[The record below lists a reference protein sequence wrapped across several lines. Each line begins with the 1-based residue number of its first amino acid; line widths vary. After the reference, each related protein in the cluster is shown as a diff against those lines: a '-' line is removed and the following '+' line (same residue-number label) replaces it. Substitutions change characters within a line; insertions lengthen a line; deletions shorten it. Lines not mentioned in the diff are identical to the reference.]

1 MERRDF
7 FATGAALGVVGLAS
21 AGHAVNATTITPKV
35 GPSIF
40 DFGAVG
46 DGITDDSAA
55 FSKALQAAATKGQ
68 VVTVPGLTYCI
79 AHPITY
85 VSSGNVGAPWGF
97 QCSGATLLSKI
108 TTGEDVMSL
117 TSNNTVRYFRLTGGL
132 KITGNGAEGSGFRLF
147 APGGAVWFYN
157 ATIDGLSVEAVGGHG
172 LLFEGNVFETTVLNS
187 YFQDCKKNGAT
198 FAQSKGGVCSAISL
212 IGCFFNQNVGNGL
225 SATNFDAQYDQLQ
238 RLQRIWR
245 RHVSAARLVQRFD
258 DARQL
263 QPGRRRRDGGDWPIP
278 ACPGQWQ
285 QHWPCA
291 VARLL
296 GRRRRQQ
303 RHGLH
308 LAGAELYRS
317 VTGRDAD
324 YPHTPRWLISARAEA
339 ACRDLGPTLLATPA
353 WSSPWQSRVTLR
365 PTFSR
370 RLRLRFGRHCR
381 RAAGPRCSAVFS
393 AGAYSRWR

>member
-55 FSKALQAAATKGQ
+55 FSKALQTAATKGQ

-225 SATNFDAQYDQLQ
+225 SATNFDAQYGGTTDVRVYGGYCRDNKGYGFYYNNGTGSGGLEQVGFENNCRALSPGDQNGA
-238 RLQRIWR
+238 
-245 RHVSAARLVQRFD
+245 HVYGLSRMVMTNCSGYNEYGGATYLLRGWLSGLTMLDSCSQDAGGAMAATGLSRLVQVNGSNTGHVLLR
-258 DARQL
+258 
-263 QPGRRRRDGGDWPIP
+263 GCSGGVAVSSGTACTWQAQNCTGPSP
-278 ACPGQWQ
+278 AGTLTI
-285 QHWPCA
+285 
-291 VARLL
+291 RTTL
-296 GRRRRQQ
+296 G
-303 RHGLH
+303 G
-308 LAGAELYRS
+308 
-317 VTGRDAD
+317 
-324 YPHTPRWLISARAEA
+324 
-339 ACRDLGPTLLATPA
+339 
-353 WSSPWQSRVTLR
+353 
-365 PTFSR
+365 
-370 RLRLRFGRHCR
+370 
-381 RAAGPRCSAVFS
+381 
-393 AGAYSRWR
+393 